1 MLLREEE
8 VVPGNTQH
16 IYLAKLPSRSKSLFG
31 FFDFGDVERR
41 TSNVEMSSI
50 EKEN

>member
-16 IYLAKLPSRSKSLFG
+16 ILAKLPSRSKILFG